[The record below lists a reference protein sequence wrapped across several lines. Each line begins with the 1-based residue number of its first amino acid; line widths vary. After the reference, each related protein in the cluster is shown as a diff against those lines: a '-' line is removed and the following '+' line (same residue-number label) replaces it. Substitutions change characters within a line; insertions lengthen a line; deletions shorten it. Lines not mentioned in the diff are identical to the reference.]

1 MRATLSVLVALAL
14 AGCGGNDAVDTAPDL
29 ESAAIERGLVRDPAD
44 LDPVGLYARDTDRL
58 CVVERGDTYRV
69 GAYVDYG
76 DRIACNAAGEGRRS
90 GTVLGVDFG
99 QGCTFDARFDGDRIV
114 FPGRVPDA
122 CARLC
127 NARASLAGLD
137 VARLS
142 ASGSEASAMRGSNN
156 RLPCSAS

>member
-1 MRATLSVLVALAL
+1 MRRALVLAL
-14 AGCGGNDAVDTAPDL
+14 LLASCGSDGVKETAPDL
-29 ESAAIERGLVRDPAD
+29 ETAAIERGLVRDPD
-44 LDPVGLYARDTDRL
+44 QLNPVGLYARDTDRL
-58 CVVERGDTYRV
+58 CVVEQGDAYRI

-76 DRIACNAAGEGRRS
+76 DRIACNAAGSARRS

-99 QGCTFDARFDGDRIV
+99 EGCTFDARFDGDRIV
-114 FPGRVPDA
+114 FPGRLPDS

-142 ASGSEASAMRGSNN
+142 ASGSEASAMRGSTGKP
-156 RLPCSAS
+156 PCSTS